1 MSNSSHT
8 ISFIQTI
15 KSTYR
20 DLEIPFMEKQLHRVK
35 QSKPYQGLS
44 VLQNIPFTRET
55 LIKSEILIEGGA
67 DLTITSPSFM
77 NPDPL
82 LISSFIEAGGRFVN
96 QEDLGNETFDFHLDC
111 AAELM
116 QRKSPR
122 IGTVE
127 ITGTGTNKYGEAAI
141 DYPVIS
147 IDMCEIKNLEG
158 MLGTGEA
165 FVRAFTEITKENI
178 TNRAFMIFGY
188 GKVGKG
194 IANYLKREGANI
206 TIVDLNATFLNQAQ
220 REGFASIHALAM
232 EDIEKAAESMF
243 CIVTATGR
251 DNVISKNYRAQ
262 LFKNKYLANMGVD
275 DEFGF
280 QFTDDEILCQKKPI
294 NFFIST
300 PTMIRY
306 LDPVFYAHNLG
317 IDILLYSNLE
327 NGLHP
332 FPGFLAEEVVQNWT
346 MIFKEYI
353 DF

>member
-1 MSNSSHT
+1 M
-8 ISFIQTI
+8 
-15 KSTYR
+15 
-20 DLEIPFMEKQLHRVK
+20 D
-35 QSKPYQGLS
+35 
-44 VLQNIPFTRET
+44 
-55 LIKSEILIEGGA
+55 
-67 DLTITSPSFM
+67 
-77 NPDPL
+77 PDPL
-82 LISSFIEAGGRFVN
+82 LLNDFIEAGGKFVY
-96 QEDLGNETFDFHLDC
+96 QKELGNGIYDFHLDC
-111 AAELM
+111 AAELLNR
-116 QRKSPR
+116 QSPR

-127 ITGTGTNKYGEAAI
+127 ITGTGTNKYGEAMI
-141 DYPVIS
+141 DYPIIS

-158 MLGTGEA
+158 MLGTGED
-165 FVRAFTEITKENI
+165 FVRAFTEITNENI
-178 TNRAFMIFGY
+178 ANRAFMIFGY

-194 IANYLKREGANI
+194 IANYLKKEGAII
-206 TIVDLNATFLNQAQ
+206 TVVDLNTTFLDQAQ
-220 REGFASIHALAM
+220 RAGFAGIYALNT

-251 DNVISKNYRAQ
+251 DNVISKNYKTQ
-262 LFKNKYLANMGVD
+262 PFKNKYLANMGVD

-280 QFTDDEILCQKKPI
+280 QFTDDEILCKKKPI

-332 FPGFLAEEVVQNWT
+332 FPGFLAEEVIQYWT
-346 MIFKEYI
+346 TIFKEYI